1 MSMTNLGDL
10 PPILSRKETAE
21 LLRLTE
27 RSIDAMRKAGRLP
40 HFRVGS
46 SVRFHREDV
55 LALIPRRA

>member
-1 MSMTNLGDL
+1 MSMMTLDSL
-10 PPILSRKETAE
+10 PPILSRKETSE

-27 RSIDAMRKAGRLP
+27 RSVDAMRKAGKLP
-40 HFRVGS
+40 HFRIGG